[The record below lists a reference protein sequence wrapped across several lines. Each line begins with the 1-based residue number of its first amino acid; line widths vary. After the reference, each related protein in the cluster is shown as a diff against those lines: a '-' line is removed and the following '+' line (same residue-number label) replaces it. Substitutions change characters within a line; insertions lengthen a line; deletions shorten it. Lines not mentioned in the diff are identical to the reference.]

1 MAFVHLHVH
10 TQYSLLDGAMSPNE
24 LVQSVAALEQP
35 AVAITDSCN
44 LYGAVQ
50 FFKACKGAGVHPVL
64 GAKVAVEPRGMNYRD
79 PRDPWTGF
87 TLGLLVENEVGY
99 KNLCKLI
106 TNAIFDG
113 MYFRPRIDWDQLRQH
128 ADGLIA
134 LTGGL
139 EGVVGR
145 AHLRGHEGED
155 AANLETLCEI
165 FDRSHLYLELQD
177 VALEGQAAVNVR
189 TRELAQTFD
198 RDLVV
203 TNAVHY
209 LKPEDAVTQDVLH
222 AIARAEALD
231 DPLRQPLESDQLYL
245 KSEAEMLALFPDD
258 VDAIHRTAEIAER
271 CDFSFRFDTYH
282 FPATTPPDPEED
294 ADTDANWHYFYDA
307 FPPPLDFEVALG
319 PDGKPPRPEGSG
331 SMNGYFEWFSRK
343 GLEIRLRRVPE
354 EQHPVYFERLE
365 REISII
371 EGMGFP
377 AYLLIV
383 AEFII
388 WSKDNGIPVGP
399 GRGSAAGSLV
409 AYAMKITDI
418 DPIRFDLLFERFL
431 NPERVSMPDIDVDFC
446 QDRREE
452 AIEHVR
458 VKYGAPLVS
467 QIITYGK
474 LQAKLAV
481 RDVARVCSMMFQ
493 DADRIAKLIPN
504 ELNIKLDKALATEE
518 RLQLEVEGSA
528 DVGRVIRLAQRVEG
542 MTRQT
547 GVHAAGVVIADKPLV
562 EYAPLYRDG
571 PDGGP
576 VVQYDMKSAESIGL
590 IKFDFLGLKTL
601 DQIRDAIVLI
611 ERNTGD
617 QVDIDHI
624 PTDDP
629 KTFTLLQSG
638 DALAI
643 FQLESS
649 GMRDLLTR
657 LKPNSLDDVIALI
670 ALYRPG
676 PLQSGM
682 VDDFV
687 DRKHGR
693 KAVEYMLPQLEPILD
708 STYGVVLYQEQVMQT
723 AQILANYSLGEADLL
738 RRAMGKKI
746 AAEMEKQKVRFLQG
760 TQENEIP
767 DDTAGEIFD
776 LLAKFAGYGFNKS
789 HSAAYGMIVY
799 QTAFLKAHYRSEFMA
814 AVMSVESGNTEKL
827 ISYIGDCRRAE
838 LSVLPPDVNQSAL
851 SFDVP
856 ADQRDVIR
864 FGLAAVKN
872 VGEGAVENI
881 LEARES
887 APDGEFASFM
897 DFLERIDHSRV
908 NRRVV
913 ESLIKAG
920 AFDWTGHARRS
931 LFEGLEGAMRSALR
945 TQAQREAGQVS
956 LFAGGQVPAPDYR
969 FPDVPEWPTNKKLGE
984 EKGAVGLFISGHPL
998 EAYGEELERYTSAPL
1013 GQIARCRVDSE
1024 VTVAGLISAIRTR
1037 RDKRGKKM
1045 AFVTLQDATGAIECT
1060 FFSRSYERSAEV
1072 LGSDQP
1078 VLLRGKLQLRG
1089 EELKILADSAEPLAT
1104 VRGARTRYVR
1114 ICIELV
1120 ELEAIGVPAFCAAL
1134 SESPGGCLVELEI
1147 LRPDGAKIKLSLPP
1161 DRGLAAED
1169 ALVERLEALFRRTG
1183 VVRFG

>member
-177 VALEGQAAVNVR
+177 VALEGQDLVNVR

-198 RDLVV
+198 RELVV

-258 VDAIHRTAEIAER
+258 ADAIHRTAEIAER

-307 FPPPLDFEVALG
+307 FPPPLDFEIALG
-319 PDGKPPRPEGSG
+319 PDGKPPRPEGAG

-590 IKFDFLGLKTL
+590 IKFDF
-601 DQIRDAIVLI
+601 
-611 ERNTGD
+611 
-617 QVDIDHI
+617 
-624 PTDDP
+624 
-629 KTFTLLQSG
+629 
-638 DALAI
+638 
-643 FQLESS
+643 
-649 GMRDLLTR
+649 
-657 LKPNSLDDVIALI
+657 
-670 ALYRPG
+670 
-676 PLQSGM
+676 
-682 VDDFV
+682 
-687 DRKHGR
+687 
-693 KAVEYMLPQLEPILD
+693 
-708 STYGVVLYQEQVMQT
+708 
-723 AQILANYSLGEADLL
+723 
-738 RRAMGKKI
+738 
-746 AAEMEKQKVRFLQG
+746 
-760 TQENEIP
+760 
-767 DDTAGEIFD
+767 
-776 LLAKFAGYGFNKS
+776 
-789 HSAAYGMIVY
+789 
-799 QTAFLKAHYRSEFMA
+799 
-814 AVMSVESGNTEKL
+814 
-827 ISYIGDCRRAE
+827 
-838 LSVLPPDVNQSAL
+838 
-851 SFDVP
+851 
-856 ADQRDVIR
+856 
-864 FGLAAVKN
+864 
-872 VGEGAVENI
+872 
-881 LEARES
+881 
-887 APDGEFASFM
+887 
-897 DFLERIDHSRV
+897 
-908 NRRVV
+908 
-913 ESLIKAG
+913 
-920 AFDWTGHARRS
+920 
-931 LFEGLEGAMRSALR
+931 
-945 TQAQREAGQVS
+945 
-956 LFAGGQVPAPDYR
+956 
-969 FPDVPEWPTNKKLGE
+969 
-984 EKGAVGLFISGHPL
+984 
-998 EAYGEELERYTSAPL
+998 
-1013 GQIARCRVDSE
+1013 
-1024 VTVAGLISAIRTR
+1024 
-1037 RDKRGKKM
+1037 
-1045 AFVTLQDATGAIECT
+1045 
-1060 FFSRSYERSAEV
+1060 
-1072 LGSDQP
+1072 
-1078 VLLRGKLQLRG
+1078 
-1089 EELKILADSAEPLAT
+1089 
-1104 VRGARTRYVR
+1104 
-1114 ICIELV
+1114 
-1120 ELEAIGVPAFCAAL
+1120 
-1134 SESPGGCLVELEI
+1134 
-1147 LRPDGAKIKLSLPP
+1147 
-1161 DRGLAAED
+1161 
-1169 ALVERLEALFRRTG
+1169 
-1183 VVRFG
+1183 